1 MTYSLQTKKPN
12 AENWVTVFSTNKLA
26 LVLKR
31 MMAEAKTAPAG
42 TEYRIAPQED
52 EE

>member
-1 MTYSLQTKKPN
+1 MTHSLQVKKLG

-31 MMAEAKTAPAG
+31 MMAEAKIAPAG
-42 TEYRIAPQED
+42 TEYRINPQEA